1 MNNLY
6 FIINVPNKKPIAI
19 AIADS
24 KLHGD
29 ASVMYE
35 AEQQG
40 LLTYEETN
48 TNTWYV
54 SRISEAQYNDI
65 KAM

>member
-40 LLTYEETN
+40 LLTFEETN
-48 TNTWYV
+48 IHDWYV
-54 SRISEAQYNDI
+54 SRISESQYNDI